1 MVRHLITS
9 ACFVLPAAGL
19 VAYAAWRCDRVAKA
33 KNFLIAAPVLL
44 VVICIMSVGAV
55 TRTVPCPDNAIE
67 LCTYNDSVP
76 SIVTLVAVF
85 VVASGIRGWFSY
97 AER

>member
-1 MVRHLITS
+1 
-9 ACFVLPAAGL
+9 
-19 VAYAAWRCDRVAKA
+19 
-33 KNFLIAAPVLL
+33 
-44 VVICIMSVGAV
+44 MSVGAV